1 MGYTGSMNKIFLA
14 AAVLLGISP
23 LNAAEFGAGLEGV
36 KGSLSAFT
44 NKLAPAKVDPKPVDT
59 LFDRLAKDGPS
70 YERATPI
77 KEGGQRG
84 LKVSLVE
91 LEGPEPEGMYR
102 DLLYRR
108 YFSHIEGVE
117 QVYRKGADG
126 KGSIEEYRF
135 KVSLNGQLL
144 EAKRIPMT
152 IIGSTPQGLVPDQK
166 SIQQVSLPPS
176 DKDVQKRWKKLSAEF
191 LGMGRTIEV

>member
-1 MGYTGSMNKIFLA
+1 MNNILLA
-14 AAVLLGISP
+14 AVVLLGISP
-23 LNAAEFGAGLEGV
+23 LNAAEFGAGLEGI
-36 KGSLSAFT
+36 KESLSIFK
-44 NKLAPAKVDPKPVDT
+44 NKLAPAKVDPKPIET

-70 YERATPI
+70 YERAQPL

-84 LKVSLVE
+84 VKVTLIE
-91 LEGPEPEGMYR
+91 LEGPQQEGMYR

-117 QVYRKGADG
+117 QTYRKGADG
-126 KGSIEEYRF
+126 KGSIEEYRY
-135 KVSLNGQLL
+135 KVSLDGKLL
-144 EAKRIPMT
+144 EAKRITMT
-152 IIGSTPQGLVPDQK
+152 IVGATPQGLVPDPK

-176 DKDVQKRWKKLSAEF
+176 DKGVQKRWKKLSAEF